1 MSQQQIPFTFI
12 DTPEALKKAANE
24 WANENEFG
32 IDLEMENNLH
42 NYGCYTSIIQISS
55 RSKNWIVDTLAL
67 KDISSVVKIFEDP
80 SKLKIFH
87 DVTFDFRLL
96 EQEFKCKPRNIF
108 DTEKAAVFLGKESVG
123 LGSLL
128 KEYFDVEKESKFQM
142 ADWTKRPIN
151 KEMLS
156 YATKDTI
163 YLLKLK
169 DALESELKKKDRLD
183 WIYEYFQRLEKADY
197 PIKQMEYFEFRGY
210 RSLSPRQQAILK
222 ELFLLREELAKKVDR
237 PVHFIMNNKLLGD
250 LLTHHP
256 KKISDWENM
265 KGVHPVVK
273 RSAMKFHKAIQK
285 GKSAKTEI
293 LPKTTKPK
301 RFSEQQKKLIIR
313 LGEKR
318 DALAKKYEV
327 PAHIFLSKD
336 EMKEIAAL
344 NSLDMLM
351 SWQKKLMEGFLK

>member
-128 KEYFDVEKESKFQM
+128 KEYFDVEKEF
-142 ADWTKRPIN
+142 IN
-151 KEMLS
+151 DIS
-156 YATKDTI
+156 IDSVKDTRKFFKFCLFFKTHDI
-163 YLLKLK
+163 VHCKKFIFY
-169 DALESELKKKDRLD
+169 KKKTGKKAWKDTQDIYEHIKQFLQREKAKQKITNLKTIDRL
-183 WIYEYFQRLEKADY
+183 
-197 PIKQMEYFEFRGY
+197 
-210 RSLSPRQQAILK
+210 
-222 ELFLLREELAKKVDR
+222 
-237 PVHFIMNNKLLGD
+237 
-250 LLTHHP
+250 
-256 KKISDWENM
+256 
-265 KGVHPVVK
+265 
-273 RSAMKFHKAIQK
+273 
-285 GKSAKTEI
+285 
-293 LPKTTKPK
+293 
-301 RFSEQQKKLIIR
+301 
-313 LGEKR
+313 
-318 DALAKKYEV
+318 
-327 PAHIFLSKD
+327 FLSMPEESIYIGLEFIKCA
-336 EMKEIAAL
+336 EPL
-344 NSLDMLM
+344 CHY
-351 SWQKKLMEGFLK
+351 